1 MMSKPNN
8 APTRVALGD
17 RPRPVRV
24 RVFRAD
30 GKIAKAHPPDGEGE
44 NWWRRLNEALGTTCD
59 FVNG

>member
-24 RVFRAD
+24 RVFRVD
-30 GKIAKAHPPDGEGE
+30 GKIAKAHPLTAREKIGGEG
-44 NWWRRLNEALGTTCD
+44 
-59 FVNG
+59 